1 VSAAVDARL
10 RTAGLVLAA
19 AGGLIAAYLTWGHYA
34 HGAPVCVGG
43 GGGCER
49 VQSSHYAELG
59 GVPVAAIGLAGYV
72 AILSALLVRRRTALL
87 VGAFLVLVGL
97 GFSAYLTYL
106 QLFVIDAVCQ
116 WCVASD
122 VVMTALATAVLWRA
136 LR

>member
-10 RTAGLVLAA
+10 RTGGLVLSA
-19 AGGLIAAYLTWGHYA
+19 AGALVAAYLTWVHYA
-34 HGAPVCVGG
+34 HGVPVCIGG
-43 GGGCER
+43 SGGCER

-72 AILSALLVRRRTALL
+72 ATLGVLLVRGRTALL

-106 QLFVIDAVCQ
+106 QLFVIDAVCE
-116 WCVASD
+116 WCMASD
-122 VVMTALATAVLWRA
+122 AVMTALATAVLWRA

>member
-19 AGGLIAAYLTWGHYA
+19 AGALIAAYLTWGHYA